1 MKKIGMSRDH
11 NANNNRKIVLV
22 LGMQEVL
29 TLADMEIGW
38 ILKQVLKILNKS
50 CLPGNI

>member
-1 MKKIGMSRDH
+1 MKKIGMPRDH
-11 NANNNRKIVLV
+11 NANNNRKIILI

-29 TLADMEIGW
+29 TLADIEIGW
-38 ILKQVLKILNKS
+38 ILKQVPKILNKA